1 MNNSL
6 EGITVVAVE
15 QAVAA
20 PYASSRL
27 ADAGARVIK
36 VERPEGDFARNYDK
50 LVLGQSAY
58 FVWLNR
64 GKESICLNLT
74 ADEDRAVLMAM
85 ISEADI
91 FIQNLKPGSIG
102 KLGFGSEDLRKR
114 FPRLITC
121 DISGFGDTGAYSHL
135 KAYDLIV
142 QAETG
147 MCAITGTVH
156 GPARVGVSVCDI
168 SAGMTAHNA
177 ILQALFHRERTGAGN
192 NIQVSLFDAVADWM
206 NVPVLQFDYSRYD
219 TARAGVNHPSL
230 APYGAY
236 RCADGKDV
244 IFSVQNDREWVSF
257 CAKLLQRPEITRRP
271 GFADNMERL
280 SNRSA
285 LDEIISARFAQ
296 MSSEE
301 AMLELEASGLA
312 YGRLNQIEDVS
323 HHPHVRRVIVST
335 PNGEASVIAP
345 AAIFDGERPLR
356 LGAVP
361 ACGAHTESLRQEF
374 SKRSSESV
382 QFANDLAVR
391 SLESE

>member
-1 MNNSL
+1 MNNAL
-6 EGITVVAVE
+6 KGITVVAVE

-50 LVLGQSAY
+50 LVKGQSAY

-64 GKESICLNLT
+64 GKESLCLDLT
-74 ADEDRAVLMAM
+74 NEEDRSLLDA
-85 ISEADI
+85 IITEADV
-91 FIQNLKPGSIG
+91 FIQNLKPGSMK
-102 KLGFGSEDLRKR
+102 KLGFGSAGLRER
-114 FPRLITC
+114 HPRLITC
-121 DISGFGDTGAYSHL
+121 DISGFGDGGALSHL

-147 MCAITGTVH
+147 LCAITGTSH

-177 ILQALFHRERTGAGN
+177 ILQALFHRERTGEGTS
-192 NIQVSLFDAVADWM
+192 IHVSLFDAVADWM
-206 NVPVLQFDYSRYD
+206 NVPVLQFEHSAYH

-244 IFSVQNDREWVSF
+244 IFSVQNDREWVNF
-257 CAKLLQRPEITRRP
+257 CAKFLKRPELTRQP
-271 GFADNMERL
+271 GFADNMDRL
-280 SNRSA
+280 GNRDN
-285 LDEIISARFAQ
+285 LDEIVSRRFAQ
-296 MSSEE
+296 LSSAD
-301 AMLELEASGLA
+301 AMHELEAAGLA

-323 HHPHVRRVIVST
+323 QHPHIRRVPVPTPEGIV
-335 PNGEASVIAP
+335 NMIAP
-345 AAIFDGERPLR
+345 AAIFDGQIPAEFRSVPA
-356 LGAVP
+356 LGA
-361 ACGAHTESLRQEF
+361 HSTTIRDEF
-374 SKRSSESV
+374 LPSSG
-382 QFANDLAVR
+382 Q
-391 SLESE
+391 

>member
-1 MNNSL
+1 MTKAL

-36 VERPEGDFARNYDK
+36 IERPEGDFARNYDK
-50 LVLGQSAY
+50 LVREQSAY

-64 GKESICLNLT
+64 GKESICLDLT
-74 ADEDRAVLMAM
+74 ADEDRAILDSM
-85 ISEADI
+85 IAEADV
-91 FIQNLKPGSIG
+91 FVQNLKPGSIG
-102 KLGFGSEDLRKR
+102 KLGFGSAELRKR

-121 DISGFGDTGAYSHL
+121 DISGFGEGGALSHL

-147 MCAITGTVH
+147 LCAITGTSH

-168 SAGMTAHNA
+168 SAGMTALNA
-177 ILQALFHRERTGAGN
+177 ILQALFQRERTGEGAS
-192 NIQVSLFDAVADWM
+192 IQVSLFDAIADWM
-206 NVPVLQFDYSRYD
+206 NVPVLQHDYSEYH

-244 IFSVQNDREWVSF
+244 IFSVQNDREWVNF
-257 CAKLLQRPEITRRP
+257 CAKFLHQPELTRRA

-280 SNRSA
+280 GNRA
-285 LDEIISARFAQ
+285 QLDSIINARFAELT
-296 MSSEE
+296 SDV
-301 AMLELEASGLA
+301 AMKELEAAGMA
-312 YGRLNQIEDVS
+312 YGRLNQVADVS
-323 HHPHVRRVIVST
+323 QHPHLRRVGVAT
-335 PNGEASVIAP
+335 PGGEVEMIAP
-345 AAIFDGERPLR
+345 AAIFNGDKAPAFR
-356 LGAVP
+356 AVP
-361 ACGAHTESLRQEF
+361 ALGSHTEALKQEF
-374 SKRSSESV
+374 KSSMP
-382 QFANDLAVR
+382 QRANN
-391 SLESE
+391 

>member
-1 MNNSL
+1 MKKAL

-50 LVLGQSAY
+50 LVRGQSAY

-64 GKESICLNLT
+64 GKESICLDLT
-74 ADEDRAVLMAM
+74 IDEDRAVLDSM
-85 ISEADI
+85 IAEADV
-91 FIQNLKPGSIG
+91 FIQNLKPGSIN
-102 KLGFGSEDLRKR
+102 KLGFGSADLRQR
-114 FPRLITC
+114 FPGLITC
-121 DISGFGDTGAYSHL
+121 DISGFGDEGTQSHL

-147 MCAITGTVH
+147 LCAITGTIH

-177 ILQALFHRERTGAGN
+177 ILQALYQRERTGQGTR
-192 NIQVSLFDAVADWM
+192 IEVSLFDAIADWM
-206 NVPVLQFDYSRYD
+206 NVPVLQFDYSAYH

-244 IFSVQNDREWVSF
+244 IFSVQNDREWVNF
-257 CAKLLQRPEITRRP
+257 CAKFLKQPELTRHP

-280 SNRSA
+280 SNRTS
-285 LDEIISARFAQ
+285 LDEIVSDRFAQ
-296 MSSEE
+296 MSSDE
-301 AMLELEASGLA
+301 AMNELATADLA

-323 HHPHVRRVIVST
+323 RHPHLRRVPVST
-335 PNGEASVIAP
+335 PEGDIQVIAP
-345 AAIFDGERPLR
+345 AAILDGEKAPAFQPVPA
-356 LGAVP
+356 LGAHSE
-361 ACGAHTESLRQEF
+361 ALRKEF
-374 SKRSSESV
+374 ASRRIV
-382 QFANDLAVR
+382 VR
-391 SLESE
+391 R

>member
-1 MNNSL
+1 MQNCL

-50 LVLGQSAY
+50 LVRGQSAY

-64 GKESICLNLT
+64 GKESVCLDLRSE
-74 ADEDRAVLMAM
+74 ADRAVLESL
-85 ISEADI
+85 ITVADV
-91 FIQNLKPGSIG
+91 FIQNLKPGSIE
-102 KLGFGSEDLRKR
+102 KLGFGSADLRRR

-121 DISGFGDTGAYSHL
+121 DISGFGETGPYSHL

-147 MCAITGTVH
+147 LCAITGNQQ

-168 SAGMTAHNA
+168 SAGMTAHGA
-177 ILQALFHRERTGAGN
+177 ILQALYHREVTGEGAS
-192 NIQVSLFDAVADWM
+192 IQVSLFDAVADWM
-206 NVPVLQFDYSRYD
+206 NVPVLQHDHSGYH
-219 TARAGVNHPSL
+219 TVRAGVKHPSL

-244 IFSVQNDREWVSF
+244 IFSVQNDREWVNF
-257 CAKLLQRPEITRRP
+257 CEKFLRQPELTRAP

-280 SNRSA
+280 GHSA
-285 LDEIISARFAQ
+285 QLDEIIERRF
-296 MSSEE
+296 SELSCQE
-301 AMLELEASGLA
+301 AMQELEAAGLA
-312 YGRLNQIEDVS
+312 YGRLNEVADVS
-323 HHPHVRRVIVST
+323 KHPHVRRVEVGT
-335 PNGEASVIAP
+335 PKGTVETIAP
-345 AAIFDGERPLR
+345 ATIFNSERPSLR
-356 LGAVP
+356 PVP
-361 ACGAHTESLRQEF
+361 ALGAHTETIREEVLGRLRERAA
-374 SKRSSESV
+374 S
-382 QFANDLAVR
+382 A
-391 SLESE
+391 